1 MSNKKLEYNPL
12 FESLVGTA
20 RRYERIK
27 EQENTESG
35 DYKVKNAK
43 EYALKI
49 VQILYDEYLYFL
61 NSIPDEDE
69 RKKYKSELLSFIES
83 ESKKTDTNM
92 ELLAKSMIAKFQEI
106 NKSSSVTKASEKSET
121 IKNAYSK
128 VEQGISNFMELVK
141 LYNEKYAKEIADPS
155 VANGIKEFMTNA
167 SANLQKA

>member
-1 MSNKKLEYNPL
+1 
-12 FESLVGTA
+12 
-20 RRYERIK
+20 
-27 EQENTESG
+27 
-35 DYKVKNAK
+35 
-43 EYALKI
+43 
-49 VQILYDEYLYFL
+49 
-61 NSIPDEDE
+61 
-69 RKKYKSELLSFIES
+69 
-83 ESKKTDTNM
+83 M